1 MKLLNRFTARWQRS
15 RDDENKRPHSI
26 LLFMLLVLLFFI
38 IWSHYVTI
46 DRTVRAQGTVTS
58 EARTQVI
65 QAVDGGALSEI
76 RVREGQQVKAGEVL
90 AVLEKERAVAGFQE
104 ASSRVASLRA
114 ALVRAEAEYQG
125 KPLQFGDEFARYPE
139 FVAAQKGFYQ
149 QRKLTLEEELNIIRE
164 ARVWANQELKTTEQL
179 FLTKDV
185 SELEVMRARR
195 QVLDLD
201 AREAQAKNKYL
212 QEARQEAVRLE
223 DELSSNTQRLNER
236 KSVLDHTDI
245 TSPVNGVVKYLRIN
259 TTGGV
264 LRAGDEL
271 MQISPTD
278 SGLLVEVKVNPADI
292 ANLKVGMPARIR
304 FDAFDYTVYGVAY
317 GEVTNISPDTIA
329 EGGGG
334 PVPGAGLPGAVPQ
347 IYYRTQIKIDANHT
361 PKKIKIKLGMSVT
374 ADIVVG
380 ERDLFSYMVK
390 PIIKSL
396 SGGLNER

>member
-1 MKLLNRFTARWQRS
+1 MKMQSKFKDLFDIGNQKDKSHPR
-15 RDDENKRPHSI
+15 SI
-26 LLFMLLVLLFFI
+26 LLFMLLVLIVFVL
-38 IWSHYVTI
+38 WSRYVTI

-65 QAVDGGALSEI
+65 QAVDGGALSDI
-76 RVREGQQVKAGEVL
+76 KVREGQTVKAGQVL

-104 ASSRVASLRA
+104 ASSRVASLKA
-114 ALVRAEAEYQG
+114 ALIRSEAEYQG
-125 KPLQFGDEFARYPE
+125 KPLMFGSEFAPYPE
-139 FVAAQKGFYQ
+139 FVSAQMGFYQ
-149 QRKLTLEEELNIIRE
+149 QRKQTLEEELRIIRE
-164 ARVWANQELKTTEQL
+164 ARVWAQQELKTNEEL

-245 TSPVNGVVKYLRIN
+245 ISPVNGVVKFLRIN

-278 SGLLVEVKVNPADI
+278 SGLLMEVKINPADI
-292 ANLKVGMPARIR
+292 ASLKTGMPARIR
-304 FDAFDYTVYGVAY
+304 FDAFDYTVYGVAQ
-317 GEVTNISPDTIA
+317 GEVINISPDTIS
-329 EGGGG
+329 EGPS
-334 PVPGAGLPGAVPQ
+334 PVPGAGLPGSIPQ
-347 IYYRTQIKIDANHT
+347 TYYRAQIQIDPKNT
-361 PKKIKIKLGMSVT
+361 PAKIKVKLGMAVT

-396 SGGLNER
+396 SGGLHER

>member
-1 MKLLNRFTARWQRS
+1 MKQTNQF
-15 RDDENKRPHSI
+15 RDIFSIGQHKEGTRPRSI
-26 LLFMLLVLLFFI
+26 LLFMLLVLISFI
-38 IWSHYVTI
+38 VWSHFVKI

-65 QAVDGGALSEI
+65 QAVDGGAISDI
-76 RVREGQQVKAGEVL
+76 RVREGQTVKAGQIL
-90 AVLEKERAVAGFQE
+90 AVLEKERAVAGYQE
-104 ASSRVASLRA
+104 ASSRVASLKA
-114 ALVRAEAEYQG
+114 ALIRSEAEYQA
-125 KPLQFGDEFARYPE
+125 KPLIFGPEFANYPE
-139 FVAAQKGFYQ
+139 FVAAQQGFYQ
-149 QRKLTLEEELNIIRE
+149 QRKQTLEEELRIIRE
-164 ARVWANQELKTTEQL
+164 ARVWAQQELKTNEEL
-179 FLTKDV
+179 FLSKDV

-223 DELSSNTQRLNER
+223 DELSSNSQRLNER
-236 KSVLDHTDI
+236 KSILDHTDI
-245 TSPVNGVVKYLRIN
+245 ISPVNGVVKFLRIN

-278 SGLLVEVKVNPADI
+278 SGLLMEVKVNPADI
-292 ANLKVGMPARIR
+292 ASLKVGMPARIR
-304 FDAFDYTVYGVAY
+304 FDAFDYTVYGV
-317 GEVTNISPDTIA
+317 GKGQVINISPDTISEA
-329 EGGGG
+329 
-334 PVPGAGLPGAVPQ
+334 VPGANPAAMMPGAIPQ
-347 IYYRTQIKIDANHT
+347 TYYRAQIQIDEKNT
-361 PKKIKIKLGMSVT
+361 PKKIKVKLGMSVT

-396 SGGLNER
+396 GGGLNER

>member
-1 MKLLNRFTARWQRS
+1 MPSEQPFHHQQPKGQAQQNS
-15 RDDENKRPHSI
+15 KPHSI
-26 LLFMLLVLLFFI
+26 LLFMLLVLVFFI
-38 IWSHYVTI
+38 VWSHFVII
-46 DRTVRAQGTVTS
+46 DRTIRAMGTVTS

-76 RVREGQQVKAGEVL
+76 RVREGQSVKAGQVL

-114 ALVRAEAEYQG
+114 ALIRAEAEYQN
-125 KPLQFGDEFARYPE
+125 KALVFGDEFARYPE
-139 FVAAQKGFYQ
+139 FVAAQMGFYQ
-149 QRKLTLEEELNIIRE
+149 QRKQTLDEEIHIIRE
-164 ARVWANQELKTTEQL
+164 ARVWASQELRTTEEL
-179 FLTKDV
+179 FRTKDV

-212 QEARQEAVRLE
+212 QEARQEAVRIE
-223 DELSSNTQRLNER
+223 DELSSNVQRLNER

-245 TSPVNGVVKYLRIN
+245 ISPVNGVVKFLRIN

-278 SGLLVEVKVNPADI
+278 SGMLVEVKVNPADI
-292 ANLKVGMPARIR
+292 ASLKVGMPARIR
-304 FDAFDYTVYGVAY
+304 FDAFDYTVYGVAL
-317 GEVTNISPDTIA
+317 GEVMNISPDTIA
-329 EGGGG
+329 EGAG
-334 PVPGAGLPGAVPQ
+334 PMPGAGLPGAVPQ
-347 IYYRTQIKIDANHT
+347 IYYRTQIKIDPRQT
-361 PKKIKIKLGMSVT
+361 PKKIKFKLGMAVT

-380 ERDLFSYMVK
+380 QRDLFSYMVK